1 MTKSNSPEPGPE
13 GGGLPR
19 ASAGKIPVAFAS
31 PASNHARE
39 TSEQFSVV
47 DIPHA
52 ERQVP
57 RLLVRQ
63 TGGAKQKSR
72 ANAPP
77 HPELSCLRF
86 WAFLLIFAHHFLGRY
101 QEAIVGLSND
111 PRSSRIVS
119 ALFDSGSLGLDMFF
133 CLSSF
138 LITGILLR
146 EFEANGRLDI
156 SAFLA
161 RRALRIFPLYFGF
174 LALTVFVLP
183 HVLPNEHL
191 SGQYLIAFLL
201 FGANWI
207 CAFQGFPTSVAA
219 PLWSVSGEQQ
229 FYALWPVL
237 LGWLSPR
244 RIVPLALGCIL
255 LSTTVRASVLH
266 LGLARPAI
274 WANTLAH
281 LDPIAVGAL
290 CSVWLRNRQSDF
302 GEATRRWLLAFGV
315 GLPLTLL
322 FILGPSAYHGPWSI
336 VFYPVA
342 ALACGSILLS
352 VYRQTTGTHRRW
364 LVYLGQISY
373 GLFVFHT
380 LAIQLVQGIFVAVLP
395 SPQGMSFK
403 AAFGFGQMSVA
414 LALTTATAML
424 SYRFFEEP
432 FLRYKAMFR
441 PTKPSQPAFER
452 LGGSPA
458 VVLVPK

>member
-1 MTKSNSPEPGPE
+1 VTKSN
-13 GGGLPR
+13 LD
-19 ASAGKIPVAFAS
+19 
-31 PASNHARE
+31 SNTTRE

-72 ANAPP
+72 ANAPL

-86 WAFLLIFAHHFLGRY
+86 WAFLLIFAHHFFGRY
-101 QEAIVGLSND
+101 QEAIVGLSNG
-111 PRSSRIVS
+111 PRGLRIIS
-119 ALFDSGSLGLDMFF
+119 ALFDSASLGLDMFF

-146 EFEANGRLDI
+146 EFEANGRLDL

-183 HVLPNEHL
+183 HLLPNEHL
-191 SGQYLIAFLL
+191 SGQYLVAFLL

-207 CAFQGFPTSVAA
+207 CAFQGFPASVAA

-255 LSTTVRASVLH
+255 LSTVARASVLH

-290 CSVWLRNRQSDF
+290 CSVWVRNRQCDI
-302 GEATRRWLLAFGV
+302 GEATRRGLLAFGL
-315 GLPLTLL
+315 GLPVTLL
-322 FILGPSAYHGPWSI
+322 FILGPSVYHSRWSMI
-336 VFYPVA
+336 FYPAA
-342 ALACGSILLS
+342 ALACGSILVG
-352 VYRQTTGTHRRW
+352 VYRQTTRAHRPW
-364 LVYLGQISY
+364 LVHLGQISY

-380 LAIQLVQGIFVAVLP
+380 LAIQLVQGILVAVLP
-395 SPQGMSFK
+395 SPHGMSFK
-403 AAFGFGQMSVA
+403 AAFGLGQMSVA
-414 LALTTATAML
+414 LALTIGVAML
-424 SYRFFEEP
+424 SYRFYEEP

-441 PTKPSQPAFER
+441 PIKSPQPAFER
-452 LGGSPA
+452 LGSSPA